1 MLCKYILR
9 LYRLFR
15 KVEKQVIN
23 SDEDT
28 EKSRRYGIYCFF
40 QGKTFCS
47 SNSWVSLIK
56 VLISREKETSEIV
69 RRSLERIFLS
79 MENTFITNY
88 YCVNKYF
95 IVLLQ
100 IS

>member
-1 MLCKYILR
+1 M
-9 LYRLFR
+9 
-15 KVEKQVIN
+15 
-23 SDEDT
+23 
-28 EKSRRYGIYCFF
+28 
-40 QGKTFCS
+40 
-47 SNSWVSLIK
+47 
-56 VLISREKETSEIV
+56 LISREEESSEVV

-100 IS
+100 NS

>member
-1 MLCKYILR
+1 M
-9 LYRLFR
+9 
-15 KVEKQVIN
+15 ENQAIN

-40 QGKTFCS
+40 KVSFFCS
-47 SNSWVSLIK
+47 SNSWVRLIK
-56 VLISREKETSEIV
+56 VLTSRKKETSEIV